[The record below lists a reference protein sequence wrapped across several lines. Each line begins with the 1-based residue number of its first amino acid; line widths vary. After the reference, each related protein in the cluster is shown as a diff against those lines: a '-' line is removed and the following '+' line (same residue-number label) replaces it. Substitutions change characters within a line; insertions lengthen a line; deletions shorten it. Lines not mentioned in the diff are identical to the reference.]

1 MLSEYRYPVIKGEQ
15 CRALPFTYKAR
26 TTLTNVEKPKHGQP
40 FTIFV
45 KNCPKDWTHEELYEH
60 FKQYGNVLS
69 AKMSIDANYATRGY
83 AFVTF
88 ETAKSGQKAI

>member
-1 MLSEYRYPVIKGEQ
+1 MIKGEQ
-15 CRALPFTYKAR
+15 CRALPFNYKAR
-26 TTLTNVEKPKHGQP
+26 TGATDTKKAKDQP

-45 KNCPKDWTHEELYEH
+45 KNCPKDWTHEDLYDH

-69 AKMSIDANYATRGY
+69 AKMSIDGNFKSRGY

-88 ETAKSGQKAI
+88 ETTKSG